1 MVTNI
6 YEGSKK
12 ATTIFFRPKFPH
24 CLGVKKKQASAT
36 KHFSIFILLLL

>member
-12 ATTIFFRPKFPH
+12 AMTIFFKPKFPH
-24 CLGVKKKQASAT
+24 CLGVKKNRHLQQNISV
-36 KHFSIFILLLL
+36 FFLLLL